1 LLQYKAFRKQFIK
14 KHYASNGHLRHA
26 GELIGDVTVPED
38 GDQHVV
44 KKMKMSEWVFYLLIL
59 K

>member
-1 LLQYKAFRKQFIK
+1 LINDRSVQEV
-14 KHYASNGHLRHA
+14 
-26 GELIGDVTVPED
+26 GELIVQEVGELIVDVTVPED